1 MINEKKLILFAFI
14 MLFLTGCWS
23 ATEIENHG
31 IVTACGIDLEGD
43 QFKITVHIVESSN
56 DKQSAGQSNITVLTS
71 TGLTIFDAV
80 RNVITYS
87 PKILYWGFN
96 QIFVINK
103 DVFDKGLSCVT
114 DFLIRDYEIRP
125 TTWIA
130 VTDKKASE
138 ILEGTVVSEP
148 ITGMGLDHLFK
159 SQVKVSKG
167 LTSQTK
173 ELVGA
178 IANKGQDYACTYLDL
193 KHVDGEK
200 YIEIMGSA
208 LFQKEQF
215 AGFVDQKISRGLMLL
230 LSDVKGGITP
240 IDIPKI
246 GYTALEIISSSC
258 IIRPQVKNNQLSF
271 VVQIIIIGSIG
282 EQLAVLN
289 STSKQMWA
297 YLESLQAN
305 QVKNEVIAAIETIK
319 EMGVDPVGFG
329 KIVRATYPSIWSKV
343 ENDWYNTFRSIPVY
357 IEVKSRLRSSGTLL
371 ANLKASKI
379 KK

>member
-1 MINEKKLILFAFI
+1 
-14 MLFLTGCWS
+14 
-23 ATEIENHG
+23 
-31 IVTACGIDLEGD
+31 
-43 QFKITVHIVESSN
+43 
-56 DKQSAGQSNITVLTS
+56 
-71 TGLTIFDAV
+71 
-80 RNVITYS
+80 
-87 PKILYWGFN
+87 
-96 QIFVINK
+96 
-103 DVFDKGLSCVT
+103 
-114 DFLIRDYEIRP
+114 
-125 TTWIA
+125 
-130 VTDKKASE
+130 
-138 ILEGTVVSEP
+138 
-148 ITGMGLDHLFK
+148 
-159 SQVKVSKG
+159 
-167 LTSQTK
+167 
-173 ELVGA
+173 
-178 IANKGQDYACTYLDL
+178 
-193 KHVDGEK
+193 
-200 YIEIMGSA
+200 
-208 LFQKEQF
+208 
-215 AGFVDQKISRGLMLL
+215 MLL